1 MKLLY
6 KSSRSP
12 GLLTAYSCLPGVV
25 NNSDVSLLVSQFS
38 FVYFAFIILVYI
50 PDSFLHRCLPSL
62 SCLNW

>member
-25 NNSDVSLLVSQFS
+25 NNSDISLLVSQFS
-38 FVYFAFIILVYI
+38 FVYFAFIILVYT
-50 PDSFLHRCLPSL
+50 PDGFAT
-62 SCLNW
+62 